1 MSTLYL
7 DRRDLELRLDGKT
20 LALYLQ
26 GQRTRTIPLSL
37 LERLVITGA
46 GTRLTSGVLLQLAAH
61 GVSTI
66 VLHGRSHKEAVFLLG
81 PAHGDATIRRNQLRC
96 ADDPAFRNAW
106 AARRIHDKTRRQLRY
121 LDRWMRKRPDQRRP
135 LHHARSALTETLESL
150 EGPPAMERTLGLEG
164 AAARAWFQA
173 YATLLPPSLGFRGRH
188 RRPPPDPVN
197 AALSLAYTLLHADAV
212 RASHAAGLD
221 AGTGFYHQPSHGRE
235 SLASDLVEPLRPAVD
250 AWVYGLFRDRFLEAS
265 HFKADQGAMLLGKNG
280 RGRFFGAWEHRARP
294 FRRWLRQDTR
304 TLVRL
309 LRGNATEESPQA
321 LGPHGEETSR

>member
-106 AARRIHDKTRRQLRY
+106 AARRIREKIRRQLRY
-121 LDRWMRKRPDQRRP
+121 LDRWMSKRPDLRC
-135 LHHARSALTETLESL
+135 
-150 EGPPAMERTLGLEG
+150 
-164 AAARAWFQA
+164 
-173 YATLLPPSLGFRGRH
+173 
-188 RRPPPDPVN
+188 
-197 AALSLAYTLLHADAV
+197 
-212 RASHAAGLD
+212 AGLM
-221 AGTGFYHQPSHGRE
+221 
-235 SLASDLVEPLRPAVD
+235 LV
-250 AWVYGLFRDRFLEAS
+250 
-265 HFKADQGAMLLGKNG
+265 
-280 RGRFFGAWEHRARP
+280 
-294 FRRWLRQDTR
+294 DTSIGGMMR
-304 TLVRL
+304 I
-309 LRGNATEESPQA
+309 
-321 LGPHGEETSR
+321 